1 MIFAGTGG
9 ISRHIRENF
18 APEQGAFSALF
29 ALSPAAPGTR
39 RLRLDSPYPNGAA
52 FPAALAFSPLPL

>member
-18 APEQGAFSALF
+18 APEQGVFSALIAF
-29 ALSPAAPGTR
+29 SPAATG
-39 RLRLDSPYPNGAA
+39 
-52 FPAALAFSPLPL
+52 ALAFSPFPL